1 MLVIILAAR
10 ANSINLLFIYEGAA
24 KEREAAGDS
33 TPVGGIILLPPRHLL
48 PRQQMKE
55 IKAEQ
60 TAPPPP
66 QRFISFRIRPEFF
79 FSLQSIFKQEKKK
92 IYKPHRVLIL
102 ILFFCLY
109 RRGMYMKAILSFYV
123 ILALWHCS
131 GTMEEEEK
139 CTLESFSS
147 LVCNS

>member
-79 FSLQSIFKQEKKK
+79 FPSNQFSKKK
-92 IYKPHRVLIL
+92 KRKYISH
-102 ILFFCLY
+102 
-109 RRGMYMKAILSFYV
+109 
-123 ILALWHCS
+123 
-131 GTMEEEEK
+131 T
-139 CTLESFSS
+139 ES
-147 LVCNS
+147 